1 MPAGGFSL
9 DSVFGVGS
17 NPVALTILLTSLFC
31 GSFWG
36 LSWFN
41 PKVEFSLFRALL
53 VTTSFA
59 RSDLTSSNPGAC
71 LGRTNSGG
79 MFFGRFIEFRSDGST
94 GQ

>member
-31 GSFWG
+31 GSLWG
-36 LSWFN
+36 LTWFN

-59 RSDLTSSNPGAC
+59 RNDSTSSNPVAC
-71 LGRTNSGG
+71 LGKTNPGG
-79 MFFGRFIEFRSDGST
+79 IFFGRFIEFRSGRST
-94 GQ
+94 G